1 VARKNFQKPQQNT
14 QTGTK
19 NTLFFSE
26 DPNVAS
32 RSACSAYPYE
42 KINNRVAV
50 VKDSPFRSKPLV
62 VRFAEILLRFAET
75 SQQTLRHFLLL
86 PTTYINFAEKNA
98 LKSKLLRHLTHTT
111 IVDSNFMARGFR
123 AKVAAAAC
131 RWSPVE
137 PLQSHSILSLARRVR
152 FHFLAFGLQ
161 PSALS
166 FDLHQPLD
174 YRALSEIIGFEFPVA
189 FVLPDGP
196 ETLAWRFM
204 TGELLV
210 EQAILDPL
218 ATREDIQRFCDEATR
233 RGYHAISVPSS
244 RVAETYEFLQDSDLN
259 VSCLVGFPFGN
270 ADADVKRFETEVAVD
285 NGAHEINLMISLGYI
300 KERAFQR
307 VLRELRDVV
316 EAADER
322 VVKVFIE
329 PRFLTPPELEDT
341 VNLVLDSGA
350 QFIATTVWSS
360 GSVLD
365 EVRRLRELVGDKFGV
380 LAATAQDNLDPKELL
395 SLGATRLLIAKIGQT
410 IRSSEQAFG
419 I

>member
-1 VARKNFQKPQQNT
+1 
-14 QTGTK
+14 
-19 NTLFFSE
+19 
-26 DPNVAS
+26 
-32 RSACSAYPYE
+32 
-42 KINNRVAV
+42 
-50 VKDSPFRSKPLV
+50 
-62 VRFAEILLRFAET
+62 
-75 SQQTLRHFLLL
+75 
-86 PTTYINFAEKNA
+86 
-98 LKSKLLRHLTHTT
+98 
-111 IVDSNFMARGFR
+111 
-123 AKVAAAAC
+123 
-131 RWSPVE
+131 
-137 PLQSHSILSLARRVR
+137 
-152 FHFLAFGLQ
+152 
-161 PSALS
+161 
-166 FDLHQPLD
+166 
-174 YRALSEIIGFEFPVA
+174 
-189 FVLPDGP
+189 
-196 ETLAWRFM
+196 M

-218 ATREDIQRFCDEATR
+218 ATREDIQRFCDEAIR

-259 VSCLVGFPFGN
+259 VSCLVGFPYGN

-322 VVKVFIE
+322 IIKVFIE

-365 EVRRLRELVGDKFGV
+365 EIRRLRELVGEKFGV